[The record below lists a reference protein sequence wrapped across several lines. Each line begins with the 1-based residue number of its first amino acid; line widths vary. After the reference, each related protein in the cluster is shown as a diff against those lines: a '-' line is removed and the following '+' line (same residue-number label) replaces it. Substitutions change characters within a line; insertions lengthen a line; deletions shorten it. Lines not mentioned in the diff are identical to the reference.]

1 MFKKTL
7 FLGLTAGILSGVACM
22 IFAKIFYWANGGML
36 DFSSIVSTTM
46 MFGACIFSSVLAGV
60 GYWLLDKVFK
70 SNGKII
76 FNFLF
81 TILSFA
87 SILYPFAATLPLD
100 IEFPEMFPSL
110 VVPMHFFPALI
121 WFTLQPIFIKK

>member
-22 IFAKIFYWANGGML
+22 VFAKIFYWANGGML
-36 DFSSIVSTTM
+36 DFSSIVNTTM
-46 MFGACIFSSVLAGV
+46 MFGACIFSCVLAGV

-70 SNGKII
+70 YNGKII

-81 TILSFA
+81 TILSFV
-87 SILYPFAATLPLD
+87 SILHPFAATLPLD

-121 WFTLQPIFIKK
+121 WFTLQPIFIKS